1 MRGRW
6 GWEKWFQ
13 LHYTYTLLQ
22 SLTNDVL
29 GGEQGL
35 KLSDTMEHLG
45 HTAVCQGLLSC
56 LLEQIRPAKYVFATK
71 VMLAIPTAHLA
82 EQATYVHMD

>member
-1 MRGRW
+1 MSIFLALIIVALDFTSTLQCTRCWVTSQLFELFISVRMRGGW
-6 GWEKWFQ
+6 GCEEWFL
-13 LHYTYTLLQ
+13 LHYTNTLQQ

-45 HTAVCQGLLSC
+45 HTAV
-56 LLEQIRPAKYVFATK
+56 
-71 VMLAIPTAHLA
+71 
-82 EQATYVHMD
+82 